1 MTIIIEDMAV
11 DKPWSFIWLM
21 YVNDVN
27 LKRHCKSCLIGY
39 TSKKIDNKTRH
50 EENVPLDESEAEY
63 YYLCGGSHPYKWED
77 NFHLAWK
84 EKEGESFE
92 YSFNGIT
99 IKLKNAQRVEFSEE
113 DIDKTLE
120 HADESEYYTCRNWQ
134 FANKINDSLNDK
146 EGGQNEL
153 ESC

>member
-1 MTIIIEDMAV
+1 MTVIIEDITV

-27 LKRHCKSCLIGY
+27 LKKHCKPCLKGY
-39 TSKKIDNKTRH
+39 SSKKINKKTRH
-50 EENVPLDESEAEY
+50 EENVALDESEAKY
-63 YYLCGGSHPYKWED
+63 YYLCGGSRPYKWED

-99 IKLKNAQRVEFSEE
+99 
-113 DIDKTLE
+113 
-120 HADESEYYTCRNWQ
+120 
-134 FANKINDSLNDK
+134 
-146 EGGQNEL
+146 
-153 ESC
+153 